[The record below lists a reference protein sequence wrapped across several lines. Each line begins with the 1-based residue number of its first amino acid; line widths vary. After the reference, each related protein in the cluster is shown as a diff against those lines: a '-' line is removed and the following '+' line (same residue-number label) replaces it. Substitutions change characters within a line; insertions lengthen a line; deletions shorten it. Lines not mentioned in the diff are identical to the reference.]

1 MLVSSRSSDISNGF
15 ADHQDAA
22 IRYQLPDRLTLA
34 QTPTGEPDFFLLRYS
49 GDRHDSGGLLQMRL
63 QFAPFS
69 EALTTAI
76 VAAGQKLLL
85 IPFESGAFRIRVR
98 SRLTDEAQ
106 QVGIWHPAIV
116 SGNQV
121 ITTSI
126 DFDSTETQILQALLQ
141 SGDTVVEVELEL
153 NYRGLVTGTP
163 WLVTAQTQ
171 ALKSHLMT
179 FLGDQPVRVDQII
192 AAFLS
197 IPQQPEL
204 LSWLALEPDAV
215 ELDRDVMLT
224 ETAWRSLDSFFQKI
238 PSTTLT
244 ETPHYQLL
252 ESLPNDSLT
261 VSWDLIPPRQDVRT
275 HRLSWSVSELFEQ
288 ITNPEM
294 RQKLFPIVNEVSLFG
309 TTQIHVISFLPCD
322 LNYLREVRLGLRF
335 SGADGVPD
343 YRDVVFNGKT
353 NVERLTVVYP
363 ALMPFRLDYRLTA
376 VLAPPG
382 GVAWAST
389 IKRDFVSRQVEL
401 SIR

>member
-126 DFDSTETQILQALLQ
+126 YFDSTETQILQSLLQ

-179 FLGDQPVRVDQII
+179 FLGDQPVQVDQII